1 VIKDTVGLNLGE
13 FSDVFEGV
21 LFDVWV
27 GTWDWQA
34 FRTHMDRLVEIL
46 EEEQDDIGAFSSGRI
61 DAETFALRVQYR
73 MPHLLL
79 WLDKT
84 WRNWTPEEIRQIWQH
99 LSQICPLAFEWLVRR
114 TWALIL
120 QYWTGREAEIIDRP
134 GMMSTSW
141 WRTEGMAKVAGA
153 AVTWAE
159 AQSCAVILD
168 LPVRDERLARDD
180 LDGPPHA
187 GDGDLELRSW
197 LLEIARTASWD
208 DAP

>member
-1 VIKDTVGLNLGE
+1 MRDTITLDFSE
-13 FSDVFEGV
+13 FSSAFDGV
-21 LFDVWV
+21 LFDVWIGV
-27 GTWDWQA
+27 WNRYA
-34 FRTHMDRLVEIL
+34 FGAHLERIAEIL

-153 AVTWAE
+153 AVTRAE
-159 AQSCAVILD
+159 AQSRAVILD
-168 LPVRDERLARDD
+168 LPARDERLARDD
-180 LDGPPHA
+180 LDGSSHA
-187 GDGDLELRSW
+187 GGGDLELRSW
-197 LLEIARTASWD
+197 LLEVARTASWD